1 MNYPISIQQNGVPK
15 DVEPFNPTD
24 YGEAWAAILDPSR
37 PVAIGPGEPDTGQE
51 RLLREL
57 TIEKAFAG
65 LDLRDAHAA
74 ACCISAAWLWHD
86 FLDSSHQISQ
96 EIKTSSGSFWHAIMH
111 RREEDFSNSKYWF
124 RQVDGHPVYA
134 LIAEAAEPILSRHEN
149 PTDFKPLAVDGSWD
163 PFAFVDLCQQAG
175 GTDGALLALCQEL
188 TCVEWQLLFDFCFHQ
203 ACPG

>member
-1 MNYPISIQQNGVPK
+1 MNFPLIIQQNGVPK

-24 YGEAWAAILDPSR
+24 YGEAWTAILDPSR

-51 RLLREL
+51 PLLREL

-65 LDLRDAHAA
+65 QHLRDAHAA

-111 RREEDFSNSKYWF
+111 RRESDYSNAKYWF
-124 RQVDGHPVYA
+124 GRVGKHPIYFQLLCYAQELSQTEQLEEYTKTLESNDEWNAVQFVDWCQAATNSEDNKKTFLEQLQLKELQLLIDFSCKNA
-134 LIAEAAEPILSRHEN
+134 LI
-149 PTDFKPLAVDGSWD
+149 
-163 PFAFVDLCQQAG
+163 
-175 GTDGALLALCQEL
+175 
-188 TCVEWQLLFDFCFHQ
+188 
-203 ACPG
+203 

>member
-1 MNYPISIQQNGVPK
+1 MK
-15 DVEPFNPTD
+15 PFNPTE
-24 YGEAWAAILDPSR
+24 YGVALAAILDPSR
-37 PVAIGPGEPDTGQE
+37 PVAIGPGKPDAAQE
-51 RLLREL
+51 SLLREL

-65 LDLRDAHAA
+65 QDLRDADAA

-86 FLDSSHQISQ
+86 FLDPSHQISQ

-124 RQVDGHPVYA
+124 RQVDGHEVYA
-134 LIAEAAEPILSRHEN
+134 IIAEAAEPILSHYEN
-149 PTDFKPLAVDGSWD
+149 PTDIRPLAEDGSWD

-175 GTDGALLALCQEL
+175 ETDGSLPALCQQL
-188 TCVEWQLLFDFCFHQ
+188 TRLEWQLLFDFCFHQ

>member
-1 MNYPISIQQNGVPK
+1 M
-15 DVEPFNPTD
+15 
-24 YGEAWAAILDPSR
+24 ALAAILDPSR
-37 PVAIGPGEPDTGQE
+37 PVAIGPGKPNADQEP
-51 RLLREL
+51 LLREL

-65 LDLRDAHAA
+65 QDLRDADAA

-134 LIAEAAEPILSRHEN
+134 LIAEAAEPILSHHEN
-149 PTDFKPLAVDGSWD
+149 STGIRPLAEDGCWD

-175 GTDGALLALCQEL
+175 ETDGSLLALCQEL
-188 TCVEWQLLFDFCFHQ
+188 TRLEWQLLFDYCFHQ
-203 ACPG
+203 ACPGRGG